1 MVENTSPVSLQS
13 EHKHVLPT
21 YWKVMNIPFVC
32 MVIIQKNITLFYRE
46 LVLKTFLHCLYV
58 TVVNFSMELI
68 MNRSHRFLQSVIT
81 VLTWFCINI
90 QQKKLPVFNLLVQIA
105 CPCLRNYL
113 QNIFFY
119 YFSLMKFSLLLF
131 ISLSLYKYQL
141 SDGFLCEIHI
151 VV

>member
-32 MVIIQKNITLFYRE
+32 MVIIQKNTTLFYRE

-81 VLTWFCINI
+81 VADMILYQHST
-90 QQKKLPVFNLLVQIA
+90 KKAACFQFIGSNSMSLPEELLA
-105 CPCLRNYL
+105 K
-113 QNIFFY
+113 
-119 YFSLMKFSLLLF
+119 YFLLLF
-131 ISLSLYKYQL
+131 FSDEVFSFTFHLSLL
-141 SDGFLCEIHI
+141 I
-151 VV
+151 